1 MAKIIL
7 KTTWIKNST
16 LQEEILRNQLMITV
30 PMFFVGMI
38 LYFAE
43 KWLPKYVD
51 ALIPYLP

>member
-16 LQEEILRNQLMITV
+16 LQEGILRNQLMITV
-30 PMFFVGMI
+30 SMFFVGMI
-38 LYFAE
+38 LSFAE
-43 KWLPKYVD
+43 KWLPKYVN